1 MHRETGA
8 WLGYGTDLFVTQ
20 LKGIGGIAGYV
31 IGTSF
36 VYFYCVYAFGLLRM
50 NMVIEIVGIDYWEFH
65 DGAEF
70 DISDLEMK
78 ALKMYKA
85 ALLD

>member
-1 MHRETGA
+1 
-8 WLGYGTDLFVTQ
+8 
-20 LKGIGGIAGYV
+20 
-31 IGTSF
+31 
-36 VYFYCVYAFGLLRM
+36 M

-70 DISDLEMK
+70 DITELEMK

-85 ALLD
+85 ALLDRLEGDVWGSPNFMRYDFCGAPRN